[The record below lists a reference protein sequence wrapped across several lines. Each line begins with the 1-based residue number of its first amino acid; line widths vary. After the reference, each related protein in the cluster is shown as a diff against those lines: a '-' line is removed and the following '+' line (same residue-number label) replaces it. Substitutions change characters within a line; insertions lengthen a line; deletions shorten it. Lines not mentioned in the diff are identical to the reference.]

1 MANLIPDDRAVR
13 EGDDL
18 SSDLHALYDLL
29 NPPLDLYEIIDLEPE
44 YKYKVYYQGAN
55 HSNYQMYL
63 LYEDGREIHAPN
75 KTILWRKRKHSD
87 EEEKGMLWNKDETQ
101 PEDTEEYAYSTWSP
115 ETDPTKFVKIDDW
128 WQQNKR
134 KNRASG
140 VCGLVL
146 LGFSSM
152 RDPSIHTGQER
163 QMVEKGGISSS
174 SYKTIVR
181 IPPFSTIIYLLGH
194 KMTTKWHKMT

>member
-1 MANLIPDDRAVR
+1 MANFIPDDRAAR

-55 HSNYQMYL
+55 HSNYQMYIL
-63 LYEDGREIHAPN
+63 DEDGQETHAPN

-87 EEEKGMLWNKDETQ
+87 EEEMGMICNKDETQ
-101 PEDTEEYAYSTWSP
+101 PEDTEEYTYYTWSP

-134 KNRASG
+134 KNRASR

-163 QMVEKGGISSS
+163 QMVEKGEKEQKSI
-174 SYKTIVR
+174 IVN
-181 IPPFSTIIYLLGH
+181 PYQKFSQKILS
-194 KMTTKWHKMT
+194 

>member
-1 MANLIPDDRAVR
+1 MANFIPDDRAVR

-87 EEEKGMLWNKDETQ
+87 EEEKGMLWNKAETQ
-101 PEDTEEYAYSTWSP
+101 PEDTEEYTYYTWSP
-115 ETDPTKFVKIDDW
+115 ETDPTKFVKIDD
-128 WQQNKR
+128 
-134 KNRASG
+134 
-140 VCGLVL
+140 
-146 LGFSSM
+146 
-152 RDPSIHTGQER
+152 
-163 QMVEKGGISSS
+163 
-174 SYKTIVR
+174 
-181 IPPFSTIIYLLGH
+181 
-194 KMTTKWHKMT
+194 

>member
-1 MANLIPDDRAVR
+1 MANFIPDDRAVR

-87 EEEKGMLWNKDETQ
+87 EEEKGMLWNKAETQ
-101 PEDTEEYAYSTWSP
+101 PEDTEKYAYSTWSP
-115 ETDPTKFVKIDDW
+115 ETDPTKFVKIDD
-128 WQQNKR
+128 
-134 KNRASG
+134 
-140 VCGLVL
+140 
-146 LGFSSM
+146 
-152 RDPSIHTGQER
+152 
-163 QMVEKGGISSS
+163 
-174 SYKTIVR
+174 
-181 IPPFSTIIYLLGH
+181 
-194 KMTTKWHKMT
+194 